1 MIIICFENEFSDFYA
16 SYKVLVNDLI
26 IKMQNI
32 VMFQLLTKNIVNVKQ
47 CFTLLMFFSVSSE
60 TLKFLLALK
69 FYQFPRG
76 LVFIFFQYFKI
87 LLFLN
92 TLKIILKNLN
102 LFFKLC
108 VLGHVNI
115 NFCLAI
121 EVERK
126 S

>member
-69 FYQFPRG
+69 FYQFPRR

-87 LLFLN
+87 LLF
-92 TLKIILKNLN
+92 
-102 LFFKLC
+102 
-108 VLGHVNI
+108 
-115 NFCLAI
+115 
-121 EVERK
+121 
-126 S
+126 